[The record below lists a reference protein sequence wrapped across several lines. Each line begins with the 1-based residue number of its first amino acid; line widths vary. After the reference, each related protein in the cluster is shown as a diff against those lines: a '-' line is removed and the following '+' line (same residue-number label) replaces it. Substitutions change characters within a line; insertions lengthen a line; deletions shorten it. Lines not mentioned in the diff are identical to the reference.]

1 MSSDN
6 KGEINIT
13 SIDELLATQQKHS
26 DTELW
31 NKIERSVKLKKLYS
45 YAEIYGSNNS
55 MDPKDIKSLKMFFTS
70 SLNKGRLL
78 KNKDVIYNS
87 EKGIIENIPGLQ
99 YNTNTKN
106 FTIRNIETKHVSTVK
121 STQKRPVN
129 KIKVDNEV

>member
-1 MSSDN
+1 
-6 KGEINIT
+6 
-13 SIDELLATQQKHS
+13 
-26 DTELW
+26 
-31 NKIERSVKLKKLYS
+31 
-45 YAEIYGSNNS
+45 
-55 MDPKDIKSLKMFFTS
+55 MFFTS
-70 SLNKGRLL
+70 SLKKGRLL